1 MLGFDKARR
10 ARWAIGVT
18 AVTLAELAD
27 GAASRSRDDAHPFS
41 TANAT
46 PHPVSTANATP
57 HATRAE
63 LPARKIHRSESAA
76 RGRQLPAQSFVI
88 DDADANLH
96 VVVYPP
102 KRDDVPQPVT
112 VMLHGMCDEPENEC
126 PYFADAVTPRGW
138 LVCPRARL
146 RCAGGGSI
154 WDFNTRHETLRRS
167 VELVETRFRQHV
179 DTGAGRTLIG
189 FSLGGIFGMD
199 VAHRAQGEYPRV
211 LLIGAKVDP
220 SAPML
225 RNAGV
230 QKIALV
236 AGDYDMM
243 NGHMQSA
250 ARRAQRAGMAARF
263 MSLGKVGHWFPDD
276 MTARMTLVLD
286 WLDSAPTE

>member
-1 MLGFDKARR
+1 MLGFDSAIRNGAARR

-18 AVTLAELAD
+18 AVTLVGLAY
-27 GAASRSRDDAHPFS
+27 GAASFS

-46 PHPVSTANATP
+46 VRAT
-57 HATRAE
+57 HAE
-63 LPARKIHRSESAA
+63 LPARKLHRSEPAA
-76 RGRQLPAQSFVI
+76 RGRQLPSQSFVI

-138 LVCPRARL
+138 LVCPRAGL

-154 WDFNTRHETLRRS
+154 WDFNKRHETLRRS

-179 DTGAGRTLIG
+179 DTQAGRTLIG

-220 SAPML
+220 SAAML
-225 RNAGV
+225 RSAGV
-230 QKIALV
+230 EKIALV

-250 ARRAQRAGMAARF
+250 ARRVQRAGMAARF

-286 WLDSAPTE
+286 WLDALPTEPGLGEASL